1 MGTFEGAVDPG
12 IKSFGQ
18 FKEFAAQKLDPAK
31 HKKIAMFCTGGIRCE
46 KASAYLL
53 AQGFDEVY
61 HLKGGILRY
70 LEGVPEQDSRWR
82 GECFVFDERVALGH
96 GLRERQDRTMA
107 PMSDIN
113 ALSERID
120 ALEMRLTYQDVTIET
135 LNQTITAQWTEI
147 DKLTRQL
154 AELKERLREAESNA
168 VRSGERTAAALL
180 NSQQEN
186 GLPRRPLS
194 RITRGRSHHPCIV
207 NQTVT
212 ATATATITAHTTGET
227 FLLCRCAA
235 SCWRRG

>member
-31 HKKIAMFCTGGIRCE
+31 HRKIAMFCTGGIRCE

-53 AQGFDEVY
+53 AHGFGEVY

-70 LEGVPEQDSRWR
+70 LEGVPEQESRWR

-96 GLRERQDRTMA
+96 GLRRAQDRTMA
-107 PMSDIN
+107 PMSDTD

-135 LNQTITAQWTEI
+135 LNQTITAQWVEI
-147 DKLTRQL
+147 DRLTRQV

-168 VRSGERTAAALL
+168 PGPANE
-180 NSQQEN
+180 
-186 GLPRRPLS
+186 PPP
-194 RITRGRSHHPCIV
+194 HY
-207 NQTVT
+207 
-212 ATATATITAHTTGET
+212 
-227 FLLCRCAA
+227 
-235 SCWRRG
+235 